1 MNPHQA
7 YSSHSQEHIERVD
20 EMIRENNRKYIDRKS
35 QIEYE
40 RALQHYE
47 K

>member
-7 YSSHSQEHIERVD
+7 YSQQHIERVD
-20 EMIRENNRKYIDRKS
+20 EMIRENNKKYIDQKS